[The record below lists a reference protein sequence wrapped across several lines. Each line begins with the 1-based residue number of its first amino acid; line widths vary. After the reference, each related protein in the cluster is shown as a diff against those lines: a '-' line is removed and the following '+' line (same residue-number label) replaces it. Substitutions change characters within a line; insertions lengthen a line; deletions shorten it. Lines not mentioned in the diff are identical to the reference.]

1 MERKSVMDSDGLAG
15 SLIIIASV
23 LLKAFFTMGEKAVT
37 EISDSKVKSFE
48 NGTKKEKRLYS
59 LLEKPSRLITA
70 FSVNRIFSAIF
81 ISFAA
86 LFYYAAPL
94 GKVIY
99 RYVFGNTDGNG
110 PVVWYAYAAAVLI
123 IMLLTLVVLS
133 AFGEGIPKRIVHSGN
148 EEKLALFFAPFV
160 GGLVLFFTPV
170 AALSNLIENCAAKLF
185 GLSGSNTEDVV
196 TEEEILMMVDAGSE
210 TGVIEQSQMEMIN
223 NIFEFND
230 LSASDVM
237 THRTDIVGVEKNSAV
252 SEIVNAAISSGF
264 SRIPVYEDSMDHI
277 IGIVCVKDLLCMIG
291 SDASSSAKAESFV
304 REVLFVPETIPC
316 GELFKQLSEK
326 HMQMAVA
333 ADEYGGT
340 AGIVTMEDI
349 LESIVGNI
357 QDEYDDETEEII
369 KISDDT
375 YTIDGTAEPEHILEN
390 FGITLPEDNDF
401 DTMSGF
407 IVSLLGRIPGEDEN
421 PSVTYENVVFT
432 VLIVE
437 DMCITKLKA
446 TVINENDKSKE
457 NDENEHE
464 EAN

>member
-1 MERKSVMDSDGLAG
+1 
-15 SLIIIASV
+15 
-23 LLKAFFTMGEKAVT
+23 
-37 EISDSKVKSFE
+37 
-48 NGTKKEKRLYS
+48 
-59 LLEKPSRLITA
+59 
-70 FSVNRIFSAIF
+70 
-81 ISFAA
+81 
-86 LFYYAAPL
+86 
-94 GKVIY
+94 
-99 RYVFGNTDGNG
+99 
-110 PVVWYAYAAAVLI
+110 
-123 IMLLTLVVLS
+123 
-133 AFGEGIPKRIVHSGN
+133 
-148 EEKLALFFAPFV
+148 
-160 GGLVLFFTPV
+160 
-170 AALSNLIENCAAKLF
+170 
-185 GLSGSNTEDVV
+185 
-196 TEEEILMMVDAGSE
+196 
-210 TGVIEQSQMEMIN
+210 
-223 NIFEFND
+223 
-230 LSASDVM
+230 
-237 THRTDIVGVEKNSAV
+237 
-252 SEIVNAAISSGF
+252 
-264 SRIPVYEDSMDHI
+264 
-277 IGIVCVKDLLCMIG
+277 MIG